1 MIQPSFLKNEI
12 IKRIWASTRWAL
24 TGEVIGRGASILAGY
39 FAARMLEVN
48 GFGQLGMIRST
59 IGTFS
64 VFASL
69 GLGITATCFV
79 AKYRH
84 SDPQTAGEILGLC
97 RVIAL
102 VLGTVIAF
110 ALFLSAPFLSRTSLA
125 DPSLSSA
132 VRIAAAMVFLSSM
145 LGVEF
150 GALAGFEGF
159 RFLAFASAIEG
170 ITMLIATVPLA
181 YFFGVNG
188 AVSALVFSQF
198 IKLIV
203 LRKLVTSRCRESG
216 ITISVKAFKKHLTV
230 LWNYSIP
237 AFLCGF
243 MYGPAIWILNQI
255 VVAQPNGYQM
265 LGIMSA
271 ADQWRSLILV
281 VPGAL
286 GTVIVPVL
294 ANLRGTHQT
303 TYKKTVLLNF
313 GGQFFIAFCAAIP
326 IAIFS
331 SLIASLYG
339 PSFTGL
345 TPIIAISCAIAIFH
359 TLGNAAG
366 NALMTA
372 TSIWPN
378 FILNL
383 IWAAC
388 LIFSGYFLIHSL
400 GIIGFAL
407 SYLISHF
414 IHALIMFAFVLIS
427 HRKRYAYVVL

>member
-1 MIQPSFLKNEI
+1 MVQRSIFKNEI
-12 IKRIWASTRWAL
+12 VRRIGINATWSL
-24 TGEVIGRGASILAGY
+24 SGEVIGRGASVLAG
-39 FAARMLEVN
+39 FLAARILEVN

-64 VFASL
+64 VFAGL
-69 GLGITATCFV
+69 GLGVTATCYI
-79 AKYRH
+79 AKYKH

-150 GALAGFEGF
+150 GALSGFEGF
-159 RFLAFASAIEG
+159 RFLAFASGIEG
-170 ITMLIATVPLA
+170 ITTLIATVPLA

-203 LRKLVTSRCRESG
+203 LRKLVTSRCHEAG
-216 ITISVKAFKKHLTV
+216 ITISVKAFKKHLSV

-281 VPGAL
+281 APGAL
-286 GTVIVPVL
+286 GTVIIPVL

-359 TLGNAAG
+359 ALGNAAG

-378 FILNL
+378 FLLNL
-383 IWAAC
+383 LWAVC
-388 LIFSGYFLIHSL
+388 LIISGYFLVRLL
-400 GIIGFAL
+400 GVAGLAI
-407 SYLISHF
+407 SYLVAHF
-414 IHALIMFAFVLIS
+414 IQALIMLNFVLRS
-427 HRKRYAYVVL
+427 HRE